1 MIHTYMKE
9 EIKIMLKKIGEPV
22 SDFYTT
28 KAMTRYYD
36 KELLQLV
43 LEVHNNAL
51 KMVEDEAVPIVDVP
65 YMSDGKPEY
74 WKGRNEVIESVINNI
89 QKLKI

>member
-1 MIHTYMKE
+1 MKE
-9 EIKIMLKKIGEPV
+9 NKEIEKFVESLSEDFNLSDKGEQTIREV
-22 SDFYTT
+22 F
-28 KAMTRYYD
+28 AR
-36 KELLQLV
+36 
-43 LEVHNNAL
+43 VHNNAL

>member
-1 MIHTYMKE
+1 
-9 EIKIMLKKIGEPV
+9 MLKKIGEPV

-51 KMVEDEAVPIVDVP
+51 KMVEDALPENTEGLQSAQNESVDR
-65 YMSDGKPEY
+65 Y
-74 WKGRNEVIESVINNI
+74 RQRVINNI